1 MMLTGTIDVSNQND
15 QLIYNGAL
23 KSNNF
28 DIVELMRTTGLVQQE
43 TEFSGSIE
51 ASETLNFEFD
61 FIGDQ
66 SELALEN
73 FQGNLGKLIFRQ
85 RQISVSRTNILL

>member
-1 MMLTGTIDVSNQND
+1 MMLTGTIDVSTKM
-15 QLIYNGAL
+15 ISSSNGAL

-51 ASETLNFEFD
+51 ASETLNFEFE
-61 FIGDQ
+61 FKGDR

-73 FQGNLGKLIFRQ
+73 FQGNQ
-85 RQISVSRTNILL
+85 TD

>member
-1 MMLTGTIDVSNQND
+1 
-15 QLIYNGAL
+15 
-23 KSNNF
+23 
-28 DIVELMRTTGLVQQE
+28 MRTTGLVQQE
-43 TEFSGSIE
+43 PEFSGSIE

-61 FIGDQ
+61 FKGDR

-85 RQISVSRTNILL
+85 RQMSVSRTNILLIVVGMNLEQVVLILPHL